1 MNRTTIHPPVTVQ
14 PHGTVPPGPRTLSP
28 LGSMVDLMRD
38 GTKFVCD
45 MAHMY
50 GDVVKYRV
58 AYMTLYQVN
67 HPDGIHRILQE
78 NNRNYSKGEVMLSLL
93 KPIVGNGLFT
103 NEGESWLHQRRLMQP
118 TFHRQHIAAFGEMM
132 VRATLE
138 TCERWEP
145 AARAGTPLDIMT
157 EMSSLTSQI
166 ATQALFGTCVT
177 VEANAVGR
185 AVTELLEQVSFRF
198 QVPFYPPAPVPT
210 SRNRRYLAALRTL
223 DEAVYGIINTRKRV
237 PGKEQPSEGGDLLSL
252 LMQARDEETGKG
264 MSDKQLRDEV
274 ITLFI
279 AGHETTAVALAW
291 TWYLLSQH
299 PAVEQR
305 LHEELAGALG
315 DHHTQRVP
323 AATDLSNLPYT
334 LMVIEEAMRLYPPAW
349 VTNREAV
356 AGDEICGYHI
366 PAKALVV
373 ISPYV
378 MHHHPAYWQDPE
390 RFDPERFGPERSK
403 DRPQYAYFPF
413 GGGPRQCI
421 GKFFA
426 LMEAQMILATLAQ
439 RYRLRMAPGHPVKAH
454 AATTL
459 RPLNALTMLI
469 ERNGGHG

>member
-1 MNRTTIHPPVTVQ
+1 MNGTSIRPTVTVQ
-14 PHGTVPPGPRTLSP
+14 PHGTIPPGPRTLSP
-28 LGSMVDLMRD
+28 LGSMADLMRD

-45 MAHMY
+45 MERMY

-78 NNRNYSKGEVMLSLL
+78 NNRNYSKGEVMLRLL

-132 VRATLE
+132 VRATLDM
-138 TCERWEP
+138 CERWEP
-145 AARAGTPLDIMT
+145 AAREGAPLDMMT
-157 EMSSLTSQI
+157 EMSRLTSQI

-185 AVTELLEQVSFRF
+185 AITELLEQVSFRF
-198 QVPFYPPAPVPT
+198 QVPFYPPPPVPT
-210 SRNRRYLAALRTL
+210 PRNRRYQAALRTL
-223 DEAVYGIINTRKRV
+223 DDAVYGIINTRKRV
-237 PGKEQPSEGGDLLSL
+237 PVKEQPSEGGDLLSL
-252 LMQARDEETGKG
+252 LMQARDEETGER

-299 PAVEQR
+299 PDVEQH
-305 LHEELAGALG
+305 LYDELAGALDG
-315 DHHTQRVP
+315 GRP
-323 AATDLSNLPYT
+323 ASAADLPNLPYT

-356 AGDEICGYHI
+356 ADDEICGYHI
-366 PAKALVV
+366 PAKAVVV

-390 RFDPERFGPERSK
+390 RFDPERFSPERSK

-439 RYRLRMAPGHPVKAH
+439 RYRLRMAPGHVVKAN

-459 RPLNALTMLI
+459 RPLNSLTMMI
-469 ERNGGHG
+469 ERNGDRG